1 MGVLAE
7 ISMRAKL
14 LRKRIRDNP
23 DCVDVAIGELER
35 LEDELFEAFREF
47 EGEKKGA

>member
-14 LRKRIRDNP
+14 VRSKLRADP
-23 DCVDVAIGELER
+23 DSVDSLILEVER
-35 LEDELFEAFREF
+35 LEDELLEAVREF
-47 EGEKKGA
+47 GCVED

>member
-14 LRKRIRDNP
+14 VRSRLRADP
-23 DCVDVAIGELER
+23 DSVDRLVLEVER
-35 LEDELFEAFREF
+35 LEDELLDAMKEF
-47 EGEKKGA
+47 GVAVDR